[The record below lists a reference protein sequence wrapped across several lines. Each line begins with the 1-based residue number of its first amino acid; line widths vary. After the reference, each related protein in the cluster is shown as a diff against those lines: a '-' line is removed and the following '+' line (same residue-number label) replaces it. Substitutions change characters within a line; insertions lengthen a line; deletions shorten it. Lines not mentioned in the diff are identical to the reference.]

1 MTEDKNR
8 AQGAQ
13 QVATTMEAAQGV
25 QDQKSIGAE
34 PTAQLNPNKV
44 TVSQKQTNLCS
55 ETDYSSTSLIHNLF
69 TPNSID
75 MIESF
80 RAQGAQEVVTTKEA
94 AQGVQAQ
101 NNVGA
106 EQTALLNPNKVT
118 VRQKWTTM
126 TNDTDHRPVG
136 IIHYFTPSGEYI
148 KSVMKTTLHKWGYTT
163 YLKSDGSVSSAC
175 YWIPTKQNSKEHEF
189 NFMCPSTMD
198 PRLEAF
204 WAKVMECYDHRSVK
218 MIYDGTR
225 IPVQYLTTEVKA
237 TRRSYANP
245 LF

>member
-1 MTEDKNR
+1 MKKFKNIGKR
-8 AQGAQ
+8 VVSVGM
-13 QVATTMEAAQGV
+13 VCECGIGNLKGV
-25 QDQKSIGAE
+25 PKECPIGIMCCFCN
-34 PTAQLNPNKV
+34 TLILNLLIN
-44 TVSQKQTNLCS
+44 NL
-55 ETDYSSTSLIHNLF
+55 I
-69 TPNSID
+69 I
-75 MIESF
+75 SF
-80 RAQGAQEVVTTKEA
+80 MKKLNENAQGAQEVVTTMEA

-106 EQTALLNPNKVT
+106 EQSALLNPHKVT
-118 VRQKWTTM
+118 VRQRWTTM
-126 TNDTDHRPVG
+126 TNDTDYRPVG

-237 TRRSYANP
+237 TRRSYADP

>member
-1 MTEDKNR
+1 MIKIKNMNIKNLR
-8 AQGAQ
+8 VGKVLIGGMRNLKGKVSPDEKGCYLITHIILLLNILIPCCMQEQIESAQGAQ
-13 QVATTMEAAQGV
+13 QVVTTMEAAQ
-25 QDQKSIGAE
+25 S
-34 PTAQLNPNKV
+34 
-44 TVSQKQTNLCS
+44 
-55 ETDYSSTSLIHNLF
+55 
-69 TPNSID
+69 
-75 MIESF
+75 
-80 RAQGAQEVVTTKEA
+80 
-94 AQGVQAQ
+94 VQAQ
-101 NNVGA
+101 NNVGT
-106 EQTALLNPNKVT
+106 EQSAQFNSHKVT
-118 VRQKWTTM
+118 VRQKRTGI
-126 TNDTDHRPVG
+126 TNFTDHRPIA
-136 IIHYFTPSGEYI
+136 IIHYFTPSGQYI

>member
-1 MTEDKNR
+1 MK
-8 AQGAQ
+8 
-13 QVATTMEAAQGV
+13 
-25 QDQKSIGAE
+25 K
-34 PTAQLNPNKV
+34 LNEN
-44 TVSQKQTNLCS
+44 
-55 ETDYSSTSLIHNLF
+55 
-69 TPNSID
+69 
-75 MIESF
+75 
-80 RAQGAQEVVTTKEA
+80 AQGAQEVVTTMEA

-106 EQTALLNPNKVT
+106 EQSALLNPHKVT
-118 VRQKWTTM
+118 VRQRWTTM
-126 TNDTDHRPVG
+126 TNDTDYRPVG

-237 TRRSYANP
+237 TRRSYADP